1 MKKMT
6 IYWIILV
13 SAIAVVFGWQFFS
26 LFSIHARDKGNFSN
40 EVNDEIYQAVYTMNM
55 LQAGKT
61 PKNHYCGMNAKTR
74 QIVYFLGTERDTI
87 TFPASV
93 RAIEAGNRAM
103 YDIRTPYWT
112 LARIDSLFRSNLVD
126 YLNIPVSYTLKD
138 STGNVIASHGEIIS
152 SGNIIEG
159 TPVKLGFLA
168 KHELRYE
175 YVYPLSLFFKTNI
188 ELLVL
193 VVFLFLFLIF
203 CFISFFYSLRQARL
217 REYKRDL
224 MVSMIIHNLQT
235 PLADLFEVQNQ
246 LEEMLDG
253 RVDEEE
259 REMLDILRDE
269 LASMS
274 ATITRLMNL
283 STVMDGIKI
292 SKEEINLPDL
302 LQNIISRYEA
312 TTPRNKQ
319 VSFVTRFE
327 LTIDSVLV
335 DPNHF
340 SEISRNLIDNSI
352 KYSGEEVT
360 IEITCEE
367 NEKEI
372 MIRFRD
378 NGYGIAPGNV
388 KKVFNPYAR
397 EDSKTTEKGRGLGL
411 FYVKLAV
418 EAHGGTVNVNPL
430 EKGTEIIITI
440 PR

>member
-13 SAIAVVFGWQFFS
+13 SAIAVVFGWQFLS
-26 LFSIHARDKGNFSN
+26 LFSIHERDKENFSN

-87 TFPASV
+87 TFPASIG
-93 RAIEAGNRAM
+93 AIEAGNRAM

-112 LARIDSLFRSNLVD
+112 LERIDSLFRINLVD
-126 YLNIPVSYTLKD
+126 HLNIPVSYTLKD

-168 KHELRYE
+168 KHELRYQ
-175 YVYPLSLFFKTNI
+175 YVYPLSLFLKTNI

-193 VVFLFLFLIF
+193 VVFLFLFLVF

-235 PLADLFEVQNQ
+235 PLADLFEVQSQ
-246 LEEMLDG
+246 LEEMLNG
-253 RVDEEE
+253 RADEEE
-259 REMLDILRDE
+259 REMLDVMRDE

-292 SKEEINLPDL
+292 NKEEINLPDL

-312 TTPRNKQ
+312 TIPKNKE
-319 VSFVTRFE
+319 VSFVPQFD
-327 LTIDSVLV
+327 LKKDSVFV

-372 MIRFRD
+372 VIRFRD

-388 KKVFNPYAR
+388 KKVFNPYSR
-397 EDSKTTEKGRGLGL
+397 EDSKKNEKGLGLGL

-430 EKGTEIIITI
+430 EKGTEIMITI

>member
-1 MKKMT
+1 MT
-6 IYWIILV
+6 INWIILV
-13 SAIAVVFGWQFFS
+13 SAITVVFGWQFLS
-26 LFSIHARDKGNFSN
+26 LFSIHARDKENFSN

-55 LQAGKT
+55 FQAGKT
-61 PKNHYCGMNAKTR
+61 PKNHYCGMNPKTR
-74 QIVYFLGTERDTI
+74 QIVYFLGAERDTI
-87 TFPASV
+87 TFPASISV
-93 RAIEAGNRAM
+93 IEAGNRAM

-112 LARIDSLFRSNLVD
+112 LERIDSLFRANLVD
-126 YLNIPVSYTLKD
+126 YLNIPISYKLKD
-138 STGNVIASHGEIIS
+138 STGNMIASHGEIIP

-159 TPVKLGFLA
+159 TPVQLGFLA

-188 ELLVL
+188 QLLVL
-193 VVFLFLFLIF
+193 VVFLFLFLVF
-203 CFISFFYSLRQARL
+203 CFISFFNSLRQARL

-259 REMLDILRDE
+259 REMLDVMRDE

-292 SKEEINLPDL
+292 NKEEINLPDL

-312 TTPRNKQ
+312 TTPKNKE
-319 VSFVTRFE
+319 VSFVPRFE
-327 LTIDSVLV
+327 LKNDTVRV

-340 SEISRNLIDNSI
+340 SEVTRNLIDNSI
-352 KYSGEEVT
+352 KYSEEEVT

-372 MIRFRD
+372 VIRFRD

-397 EDSKTTEKGRGLGL
+397 EDSKKNEKGHGLGL

-430 EKGTEIIITI
+430 EKGTEIMITI

>member
-13 SAIAVVFGWQFFS
+13 SAITVVFGWQFLS
-26 LFSIHARDKGNFSN
+26 LFSIHARDKENFSN

-55 LQAGKT
+55 FQAGKT
-61 PKNHYCGMNAKTR
+61 PKNHYCGMNPKTR
-74 QIVYFLGTERDTI
+74 QIVYFLGAERDTI
-87 TFPASV
+87 TFPASIGV
-93 RAIEAGNRAM
+93 IEAGNRAM

-112 LARIDSLFRSNLVD
+112 LERIDSLFRANLVD
-126 YLNIPVSYTLKD
+126 YLNIPISYKLKD
-138 STGNVIASHGEIIS
+138 STGNMIASHGEIIP

-159 TPVKLGFLA
+159 TPVQLGFLA

-188 ELLVL
+188 QLLVL
-193 VVFLFLFLIF
+193 VVFLFLFLVF
-203 CFISFFYSLRQARL
+203 CFISFFNSLRQARL

-259 REMLDILRDE
+259 REMLDVMRDE

-292 SKEEINLPDL
+292 NKEEINLPDL

-312 TTPRNKQ
+312 TTPKNKE
-319 VSFVTRFE
+319 VSFVPRFE
-327 LTIDSVLV
+327 LKNDTVRV

-340 SEISRNLIDNSI
+340 SEVTRNLIDNSI
-352 KYSGEEVT
+352 KYSEEEVT

-372 MIRFRD
+372 VIRFRD

-397 EDSKTTEKGRGLGL
+397 EDSKKNEKGHGLGL

-430 EKGTEIIITI
+430 EKGTEIMITI